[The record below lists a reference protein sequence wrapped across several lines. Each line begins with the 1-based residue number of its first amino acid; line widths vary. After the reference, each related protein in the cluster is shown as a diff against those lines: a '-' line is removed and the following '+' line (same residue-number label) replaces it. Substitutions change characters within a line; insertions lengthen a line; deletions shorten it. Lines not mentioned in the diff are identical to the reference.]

1 VFSRYEKLGITG
13 NNGTGKTTFL
23 KMLLGEV
30 QPDSGTFDIG
40 ETVVFGYYSQEGLNF
55 DEQMKVID
63 VVQNIAEV
71 IDLGNGK
78 KMSASQFLQYFLFS
92 PESQYDYVY
101 KLSGGERRRLY
112 LCTILM
118 KNPNFLI
125 LDEPTNDLDIV
136 TLNVLEDYLQNFK
149 GCLIVVSHDRYFMD
163 KVVDHLLVFKGNGI
177 LKDFPGNYT
186 DYREWNDLMEEQ
198 ERENEKQLKQ
208 NSFSGLSQKNET
220 NEKNRP
226 KKLTYK
232 EQKELE
238 TLEKE
243 IPILENEKRE
253 IEIRLGSGEPN
264 SEEMVQL
271 SHRFSELMQLIDE
284 KSLRWLELMEN
295 ID

>member
-1 VFSRYEKLGITG
+1 
-13 NNGTGKTTFL
+13 
-23 KMLLGEV
+23 
-30 QPDSGTFDIG
+30 
-40 ETVVFGYYSQEGLNF
+40 
-55 DEQMKVID
+55 
-63 VVQNIAEV
+63 
-71 IDLGNGK
+71 
-78 KMSASQFLQYFLFS
+78 
-92 PESQYDYVY
+92 
-101 KLSGGERRRLY
+101 
-112 LCTILM
+112 M

-198 ERENEKQLKQ
+198 ERENEKKLKQ
-208 NSFSGLSQKNET
+208 NLFGGLSQKNET

-284 KSLRWLELMEN
+284 KSFRWLELMEN